1 MQMAAPQLA
10 MSRISGAR
18 RVSTVQD
25 VFSLQIRMHMEIV
38 PLTGRLCTMI
48 FGMSYIGVL
57 LFAHQNLSAP
67 ASDERG
73 INTLL
78 RPSRWLVIALCDFL
92 VAEGG
97 RSVPGN
103 LQLDRASDGA
113 LLGLS
118 KHVEALRSSE
128 MCAELVRWWKFHEVL
143 AEKIT
148 RMRMR

>member
-1 MQMAAPQLA
+1 MQMAVPQLA

-18 RVSTVQD
+18 RVSAVQD

-38 PLTGRLCTMI
+38 PLRGRLCTMI
-48 FGMSYIGVL
+48 FGMSYLGVL

-67 ASDERG
+67 AFDERG

-113 LLGLS
+113 LLGLP
-118 KHVEALRSSE
+118 KP
-128 MCAELVRWWKFHEVL
+128 
-143 AEKIT
+143 
-148 RMRMR
+148 